1 VFDISMYYT
10 KIGNKNDW
18 KAVYEIKEE
27 KVIASVLI

>member
-1 VFDISMYYT
+1 VFDISINNT
-10 KIGNKNDW
+10 DIRNKSDW